1 MSCLNNQNS
10 QCLGQ
15 SPYSLIRSHA
25 QQRQTQS
32 LGQSPVIDVPNQ
44 YQNVSNNNESELVK
58 MLNNVNK
65 NIHPTKK
72 LHELCTQIT
81 YKVLKFKTVKTK
93 DGNKCIAEIQDPID
107 SKVFNIFL
115 PERFTN
121 TPPNNNLL
129 GVFLNYG
136 GMQDVCNG
144 NKYHDINFSYLCPQY

>member
-1 MSCLNNQNS
+1 MNCLNNQNV
-10 QCLGQ
+10 
-15 SPYSLIRSHA
+15 SLLRSNA
-25 QQRQTQS
+25 QQR
-32 LGQSPVIDVPNQ
+32 PVNDVPNQ
-44 YQNVSNNNESELVK
+44 YQNVNESELVK
-58 MLNNVNK
+58 MLNNINK

-81 YKVLKFKTVKTK
+81 YKVLKFKTVSTK
-93 DGNKCIAEIQDPID
+93 NGNKCIAEILDPID

-136 GMQDVCNG
+136 GMQDLYNG